1 MGCSMLKRSLPS
13 HKLPP
18 FKAKKKPPHTAEKKP
33 KNGNNNNTDVSD
45 GKILQKHASKAP
57 V

>member
-1 MGCSMLKRSLPS
+1 MLKRSLPS

-18 FKAKKKPPHTAEKKP
+18 FKAKKKPPHTTEKKP
-33 KNGNNNNTDVSD
+33 KNDNNNNIDVSD
-45 GKILQKHASKAP
+45 GKILQKRASKAP